1 MFEVKF
7 ELNGETQIIAGLTLE
22 QATDVLSK
30 GTFGVTAD
38 NLIEIVEVNYA

>member
-22 QATDVLSK
+22 QATDVLNK

-38 NLIEIVEVNYA
+38 NLIEIVEVQNA